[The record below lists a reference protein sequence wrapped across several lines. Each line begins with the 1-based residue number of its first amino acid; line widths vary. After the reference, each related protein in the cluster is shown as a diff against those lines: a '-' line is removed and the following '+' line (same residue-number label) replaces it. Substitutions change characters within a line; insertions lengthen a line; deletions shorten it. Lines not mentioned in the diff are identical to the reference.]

1 MIALMATSTSK
12 TAVGSVGT
20 IATQFLDLPKPLA
33 LDCGRELHPIR
44 IAYETYGTLSPARDN
59 VILVCHALSGDAHAA
74 GFTTTPTAESTRDG
88 FRAEERD
95 AFARRI
101 FNTAPGIKDVKI
113 IRAEPLRMGR
123 ASGYEIVA
131 DAKDLKSDIEV
142 TTVQWLRFGSTGYM
156 QMLGIAR
163 RTAWNDAFT
172 KMRAIRDGIDTQ

>member
-1 MIALMATSTSK
+1 MRSRRSRRPFMII
-12 TAVGSVGT
+12 G
-20 IATQFLDLPKPLA
+20 IAPGQAPK
-33 LDCGRELHPIR
+33 
-44 IAYETYGTLSPARDN
+44 
-59 VILVCHALSGDAHAA
+59 
-74 GFTTTPTAESTRDG
+74 
-88 FRAEERD
+88 AEERD
-95 AFARRI
+95 AFARRV

-131 DAKDLKSDIEV
+131 EAKDLKSDIEV

-172 KMRAIRDGIDTQ
+172 KMRAIRDGIDSQ